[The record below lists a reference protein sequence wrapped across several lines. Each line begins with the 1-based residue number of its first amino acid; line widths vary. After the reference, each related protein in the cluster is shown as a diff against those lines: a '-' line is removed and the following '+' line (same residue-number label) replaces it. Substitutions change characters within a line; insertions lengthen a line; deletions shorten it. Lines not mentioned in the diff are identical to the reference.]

1 MTNVGREVETPRTK
15 GSARIKNSI
24 TEIKNAPDSLIN
36 RMSMSIETSQTEK
49 RKKWKKNP
57 VTVRQVKK
65 YICVIKMQREKK
77 RKGQK
82 KIFETIMTEN
92 TSKSMTDTNPHIQ
105 EVQETLNK
113 LNTKKLYLGIS
124 KSSCR
129 NTQTKSWKTQKQ
141 KQKIEK

>member
-1 MTNVGREVETPRTK
+1 M
-15 GSARIKNSI
+15 
-24 TEIKNAPDSLIN
+24 
-36 RMSMSIETSQTEK
+36 
-49 RKKWKKNP
+49 
-57 VTVRQVKK
+57 RQVKK

-129 NTQTKSWKTQKQ
+129 NTQTKS
-141 KQKIEK
+141 